1 MRKSNQCPNGWMQ
14 TVLGKVGDV
23 SMCKRV
29 LKHQTANFGD
39 VPFFK
44 IGTFGGVPDAYISQD
59 LFNEYKQKYSYPKN
73 GDVLI
78 SAAGTIGRLVVFD
91 GIDAYFQDSN
101 IVWIANDEKIALNK
115 YLYYLYQTIRWRTSE
130 GGIVSRLYNAEIRKT
145 KICLPPLEEQEK
157 IAQILATWDSA
168 IEQLTDLIAEKQHQK
183 KALMQRLLTGKQRL
197 PGFNKPWEKRL
208 LNELFK
214 IYKGRD
220 LSKNL
225 VSISGKHQCILYGE
239 IYTKYSEVIREVVS
253 KTDANLGVPSISGDI
268 LVPASTTTQGIDLAK
283 ASVVLEDN
291 VLLGGDIN
299 ILRKKNELS
308 SEFFAYALTNVYNF
322 NIAKLTQGITIVH
335 LYPEHLKGLVLY
347 VPELSEQ
354 KAIADVLMA
363 ADAEIDLL
371 QQQLQ
376 AIAEQKQGLMQQ
388 LLTGKIR
395 VKEDCNV

>member
-1 MRKSNQCPNGWMQ
+1 MQKSNQCPNGWMQ
-14 TVLGKVGDV
+14 TVLGNVGDV

-29 LKHQTANFGD
+29 LKHQTANFGE

-73 GDVLI
+73 GEVLI
-78 SAAGTIGRLVVFD
+78 SAAGTIGRLVTFD

-130 GGIVSRLYNAEIRKT
+130 GGIVSRLYNTEIRKT

-183 KALMQRLLTGKQRL
+183 KALMQRFVFSRSNTKSFKIHELFELGRGRVISKEEISKNSGFFPVYSSQTSNDGVLGYLNTYDFSGDYITWTTDGANAGRVFYRSGKFNCTNVCGIAKSKRKDIVNLYYVMCYLNYVTKYYVSYVGNPKLMNGVFSEIEIRL
-197 PGFNKPWEKRL
+197 PP
-208 LNELFK
+208 
-214 IYKGRD
+214 
-220 LSKNL
+220 
-225 VSISGKHQCILYGE
+225 V
-239 IYTKYSEVIREVVS
+239 
-253 KTDANLGVPSISGDI
+253 
-268 LVPASTTTQGIDLAK
+268 
-283 ASVVLEDN
+283 
-291 VLLGGDIN
+291 
-299 ILRKKNELS
+299 
-308 SEFFAYALTNVYNF
+308 
-322 NIAKLTQGITIVH
+322 
-335 LYPEHLKGLVLY
+335 
-347 VPELSEQ
+347 SEQ

-363 ADAEIDLL
+363 ADTEIDLL

-376 AIAEQKQGLMQQ
+376 AITEQKQGLMQQ
-388 LLTGKIR
+388 LLTGNIR
-395 VKEDCNV
+395 VKIDKKS

>member
-183 KALMQRLLTGKQRL
+183 KALMQRLLTGMQRL
-197 PGFNKPWEKRL
+197 PGFNKPWKNVKL
-208 LNELFK
+208 GDIGKITSGKSKSSVLVDDGLFTVVDM
-214 IYKGRD
+214 GA
-220 LSKNL
+220 
-225 VSISGKHQCILYGE
+225 VSISGRLLEHKKTNLAEDFLQADDLIMPKDDIGGGNIIGKSILITE
-239 IYTKYSEVIREVVS
+239 NNKYVLGDHVFRLVVAEYPRFIS
-253 KTDANLGVPSISGDI
+253 YKINSFYVNKYMRRVCTGSAQLG
-268 LVPASTTTQGIDLAK
+268 LAK
-283 ASVVLEDN
+283 RDVEKCNLYIPA
-291 VLLGGDIN
+291 DIN
-299 ILRKKNELS
+299 
-308 SEFFAYALTNVYNF
+308 
-322 NIAKLTQGITIVH
+322 
-335 LYPEHLKGLVLY
+335 
-347 VPELSEQ
+347 EQ

-363 ADAEIDLL
+363 ADTEIDLL

-388 LLTGKIR
+388 LLTGNIR
-395 VKEDCNV
+395 VKIDKK

>member
-1 MRKSNQCPNGWMQ
+1 MQKSNQCPNGWMR
-14 TVLGKVGDV
+14 TVLGNVGDV

-145 KICLPPLEEQEK
+145 KIWLPPLEEQEK
-157 IAQILATWDSA
+157 IAQILATWDFA

-183 KALMQRLLTGKQRL
+183 KALMQRLLTGKHRL
-197 PGFNKPWEKRL
+197 PGFNKPWKKQL
-208 LNELFK
+208 LNDLFK

-225 VSISGKHQCILYGE
+225 VSISGKHKCILYGE

-253 KTDANLGVPSISGDI
+253 KTDADLGVPSISGDI

-299 ILRKKNELS
+299 ILRKKSELS
-308 SEFFAYALTNVYNF
+308 SEFFSYALTNVYNF

-376 AIAEQKQGLMQQ
+376 AITEQKQGLMQQ
-388 LLTGKIR
+388 LLTGNIR
-395 VKEDCNV
+395 VKIDKKS

>member
-1 MRKSNQCPNGWMQ
+1 MQKSNQCPNGWMQ
-14 TVLGKVGDV
+14 TVLGNVGDV

-29 LKHQTANFGD
+29 LKHQTANFGE

-73 GDVLI
+73 GEVLI
-78 SAAGTIGRLVVFD
+78 SAAGTIGRLVTFD

-130 GGIVSRLYNAEIRKT
+130 GGIVSRLYNTEIRKT

-253 KTDANLGVPSISGDI
+253 KTDADLGVPSISGDI

-363 ADAEIDLL
+363 ADTEIDLL

-388 LLTGKIR
+388 LLTGNIR
-395 VKEDCNV
+395 VKIDKK

>member
-115 YLYYLYQTIRWRTSE
+115 YLYYLYQTIRWRISE

-145 KICLPPLEEQEK
+145 KICLPPLEEQKK
-157 IAQILATWDSA
+157 IAQILAAWDSA

-183 KALMQRLLTGKQRL
+183 KALMQRLLTGKHRL
-197 PGFNKPWEKRL
+197 PGFNKPWKKQL
-208 LNELFK
+208 LNDLFK

-225 VSISGKHQCILYGE
+225 VSISGKHKCILYGE

-253 KTDANLGVPSISGDI
+253 KTDADLGVPSISGDI

-291 VLLGGDIN
+291 VLLGGI
-299 ILRKKNELS
+299 
-308 SEFFAYALTNVYNF
+308 
-322 NIAKLTQGITIVH
+322 
-335 LYPEHLKGLVLY
+335 
-347 VPELSEQ
+347 
-354 KAIADVLMA
+354 
-363 ADAEIDLL
+363 
-371 QQQLQ
+371 
-376 AIAEQKQGLMQQ
+376 
-388 LLTGKIR
+388 
-395 VKEDCNV
+395 